1 VASFV
6 WNRDFD
12 EAYSNPYEY
21 GEQKQFVR
29 EAKAV
34 LHRIQKGLQRLDF
47 KFTKGDESLE
57 KAAWMLHNDAI
68 DALLDALELLQ
79 RKKHRLVGR
88 IFRDVWESAQIVE
101 YFLSGT
107 PKSKTH
113 LKKWYKNK
121 IINHRDVRDALE
133 RAGKRKQKEA
143 ARQQHMSFS
152 QWTHRSY
159 RALLKAYSL
168 GDAEK
173 MVYDGYGNDS
183 VLPHTISAYYAILG
197 MLILQNVRAIGQSQ
211 TIPKAEIQEIMKES
225 MQKEAVKR
233 RFAPNP
239 KFPDTRDCQV

>member
-1 VASFV
+1 MASFV

-21 GEQKQFVR
+21 EAQKQFVR

-34 LHRIQKGLQRLDF
+34 LHRIQKGLQRHDF
-47 KFTKGDESLE
+47 KFTKNDDSLE
-57 KAAWMLHNDAI
+57 KAAWMLHNDVI
-68 DALLDALELLQ
+68 DAFLDALKLLQ
-79 RKKHRLVGR
+79 QKKHRLVGR

-101 YFLSGT
+101 YFLSAT

-133 RAGKRKQKEA
+133 RAGKHKQKETV
-143 ARQQHMSFS
+143 RQQHMSFS

-159 RALLKAYSL
+159 RALLKSYSL
-168 GDAEK
+168 GDSER

-197 MLILQNVRAIGQSQ
+197 MLILQNVHAIGQSQ
-211 TIPKAEIQEIMKES
+211 LISKPEIRKIMKES
-225 MQKEAVKR
+225 MEKEEVKR
-233 RFAPNP
+233 RFAPN
-239 KFPDTRDCQV
+239 

>member
-1 VASFV
+1 MASFV

-21 GEQKQFVR
+21 EAQKQFVR

-34 LHRIQKGLQRLDF
+34 LHRIQKGLQRQDF
-47 KFTKGDESLE
+47 KFTKNDESLE

-68 DALLDALELLQ
+68 DAFLDALKLLQ
-79 RKKHRLVGR
+79 QKKHRLVGR

-101 YFLSGT
+101 YFLSAT

-121 IINHRDVRDALE
+121 IINHSDVRDALE
-133 RAGKRKQKEA
+133 RAGKHKQKETV
-143 ARQQHMSFS
+143 RQQHMSFS

-159 RALLKAYSL
+159 RALLKSYSL
-168 GDAEK
+168 GDSER

-183 VLPHTISAYYAILG
+183 GLPHTISAYYAILG
-197 MLILQNVRAIGQSQ
+197 MLILQNVHAIGQSQ
-211 TIPKAEIQEIMKES
+211 LISKAEIRKIMKES
-225 MQKEAVKR
+225 MEKKVVKR
-233 RFAPNP
+233 RFAPN
-239 KFPDTRDCQV
+239 